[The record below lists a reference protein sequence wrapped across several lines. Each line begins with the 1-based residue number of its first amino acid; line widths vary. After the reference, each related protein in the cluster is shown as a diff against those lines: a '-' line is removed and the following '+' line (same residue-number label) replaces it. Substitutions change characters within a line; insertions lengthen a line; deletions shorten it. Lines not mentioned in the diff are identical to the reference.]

1 MAGAAGAVREEG
13 QDKRVGRCAH
23 PARVRGWGTGVGGEL
38 RGGTPVRSPQEVPWN
53 DQSPR

>member
-23 PARVRGWGTGVGGEL
+23 PVRVRGWGTGVGGEL
-38 RGGTPVRSPQEVPWN
+38 RGGTPVRSPQEVPRN